1 MDLALIIIMIM
12 SAIGIIICLIG
23 MYKCDKAIRRN
34 REVARFKYMLGDM
47 AHSYNMRHIKEIGIE
62 DVHKVWSWFADK
74 WTYDELLHSSRPLTL
89 EEWYTKE
96 EIERINA

>member
-1 MDLALIIIMIM
+1 MDLALITIMIV
-12 SAIGIIICLIG
+12 STIGVIICLVG
-23 MYKCDKAIRRN
+23 MYKCDKAIQRN
-34 REVARFKYMLGDM
+34 HEVAEFMGMLGSMTHD
-47 AHSYNMRHIKEIGIE
+47 YNMRHIKELKLE
-62 DVHKVWSWFADK
+62 DVHKVWDWFANK